1 MSNGTWKKSTT
12 TSRRAERQIRYAHVS
27 VLAGVNKDPVT
38 GMLTATRTPIG
49 QGSTATRAKPKCASK
64 AAKRHAT
71 RRGHDWVGAYPGR
84 LASVE
89 TEARVRRSANRWT
102 REETVRKA
110 YFDAKLQKALNV

>member
-12 TSRRAERQIRYAHVS
+12 FSRRAERQIRYAHVS
-27 VLAGVNKDPVT
+27 VLVSVNKDPVT

-71 RRGHDWVGAYPGR
+71 RRGHNWGAYPGR

-102 REETVRKA
+102 REETARKA
-110 YFDAKLQKALNV
+110 YFDALALQEALA